1 MKLNVYVGAYFEIK
15 TSQQRYQTGWLI
27 CPNGHKCRGAHFCP
41 DCGQGVKPEWADGYP
56 ADIIELG
63 LEGEL
68 NEELWGITPPDL
80 YGTGVIIATGNDTL
94 RGGCAWQ
101 WYSPHDENHTIA
113 ELPSIEDRARMAAL
127 LFGEYGAVY
136 QALLEL
142 PAVSSVRVAVGIVPY
157 FD

>member
-1 MKLNVYVGAYFEIK
+1 MKLNVYIGAYFEIN
-15 TSQQRYQTGWLI
+15 TNQQRYQTGWLI
-27 CPNGHKCRGAHFCP
+27 CHNGHKFTDGRYCG
-41 DCGQGVKPEWADGYP
+41 DCGQEMNPEWADGYP
-56 ADIIELG
+56 ADTIELG
-63 LEGEL
+63 LPDEFDDEL
-68 NEELWGITPPDL
+68 CSITPPDL
-80 YGTGVIIATGNDTL
+80 YGGGTIIATGNDTL

-113 ELPSIEDRARMAAL
+113 EFPNIEDREGMAAL

-142 PAVSSVRVAVGIVPY
+142 PAVSSVHVAVGIVPY